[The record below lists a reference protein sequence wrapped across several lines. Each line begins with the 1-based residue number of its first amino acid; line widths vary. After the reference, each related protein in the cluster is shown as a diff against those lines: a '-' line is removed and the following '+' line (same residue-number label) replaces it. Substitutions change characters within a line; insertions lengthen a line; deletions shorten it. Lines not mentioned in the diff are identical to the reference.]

1 MGFLRRLFGTAPDDT
16 LSGQAGADDL
26 DLTAAAEA
34 TFDAN
39 SERQRVTVWLR
50 VHDASFEN
58 EREQQRVFALE
69 NRVMA
74 AVDAAGVGE
83 HDTNSLEP
91 GYFAMR
97 LYGDDAT
104 AIAETVAPL
113 LVDVPAGSYL
123 AVRHGPAG
131 AAEDRVELGS
141 AS

>member
-1 MGFLRRLFGTAPDDT
+1 MGFLRRLFGGESDDT
-16 LSGQAGADDL
+16 PSGQSADDDL
-26 DLTAAAEA
+26 DLTAATEA

-58 EREQQRVFALE
+58 EREQLRVFALE
-69 NRVMA
+69 NLVMA

-97 LYGDDAT
+97 LYGNDAS
-104 AIAETVAPL
+104 AITETITPL
-113 LVDVPAGSYL
+113 LDDVPAGSYL
-123 AVRHGPAG
+123 AVRHGPVG
-131 AAEDRVELGS
+131 AAEDRVELGN
-141 AS
+141 AG